1 MDPTWNFNV
10 FNTFDPN
17 LELPISPFTLYGSTQ
32 AQGQPGVELGA
43 QFPGGPYSQY
53 PENRR
58 VHEPPF
64 RLDTLNH
71 LHIPSQGATFQNA
84 PTYHTTMIHTP
95 NVSMQVLAQPA
106 STQILAQNASTE
118 VPMLPAPAIKGR
130 KKTTEYSA
138 RELFDILQTGIKVK
152 IFAAKYGQ
160 KGAKEKEFGN
170 TVRALGIK
178 GSDGI
183 LKARL
188 QDLLV
193 FHEVRL
199 IYSCINTYLTCTGP
213 REGPGRHSRCY
224 YRHQL
229 RDLVW
234 SAA

>member
-1 MDPTWNFNV
+1 
-10 FNTFDPN
+10 
-17 LELPISPFTLYGSTQ
+17 
-32 AQGQPGVELGA
+32 
-43 QFPGGPYSQY
+43 
-53 PENRR
+53 
-58 VHEPPF
+58 
-64 RLDTLNH
+64 
-71 LHIPSQGATFQNA
+71 
-84 PTYHTTMIHTP
+84 MIHTP
-95 NVSMQVLAQPA
+95 NASMQGLAQPV
-106 STQILAQNASTE
+106 STQILAQDASAQAPTQA
-118 VPMLPAPAIKGR
+118 VPAVKGR
-130 KKTTEYSA
+130 KKIVEYSA
-138 RELFDILQTGIKVK
+138 RELFDILQTGIKVR

-199 IYSCINTYLTCTGP
+199 IYSCITTYLTSTGS
-213 REGPGRHSRCY
+213 REGPSRHSRHY